1 MIGLYIPTKMT
12 IPSKMKLP
20 KILLNKFINNEGITN
35 QKIHITNSIDIN
47 PRTKLV
53 LFSEKLDTFILQ

>member
-1 MIGLYIPTKMT
+1 MIGLYTPTKMT

-35 QKIHITNSIDIN
+35 QKIHITNNIVIN

>member
-1 MIGLYIPTKMT
+1 MIGLYIPTKIT

>member
-20 KILLNKFINNEGITN
+20 KILLNKFINNEGIAN

-53 LFSEKLDTFILQ
+53 LFSEKLDTFIL

>member
-35 QKIHITNSIDIN
+35 QKIHITNSIAIN

>member
-20 KILLNKFINNEGITN
+20 KILLNKFINNEGIAN
-35 QKIHITNSIDIN
+35 QKIHITNNIDIN